1 MSWISSIYQESVALA
16 SKRNKQL
23 QFVGLVFILVSIFF
37 YRWYGFTTPFFSRII
52 PLSVMALGWLL
63 LPQLLYPVLFI
74 WFFIG
79 KFIGEIV
86 SSILLS
92 ILYFLFIWI
101 GKLFVKVD
109 FSPGWKEQS
118 NAKEYEN
125 MG

>member
-1 MSWISSIYQESVALA
+1 MALA

-23 QFVGLVFILVSIFF
+23 QFVGLVFLLVSFF
-37 YRWYGFTTPFFSRII
+37 FFRWYGFTTPFFSRII

-79 KFIGEIV
+79 KLVGEIV

-109 FSPGWKEQS
+109 LSPGWKDKT

>member
-1 MSWISSIYQESVALA
+1 VALA

-23 QFVGLVFILVSIFF
+23 QFVALVFVLVTIFF
-37 YRWYGFTTPFFSRII
+37 YRWYGFSPSFFSRII
-52 PLSVMALGWLL
+52 ALSVMALGLVL
-63 LPQLLYPVLFI
+63 LPQLLYPVLFV

-79 KFIGEIV
+79 KLIGEIV

-109 FSPGWKEQS
+109 LSPGWKEKS
-118 NAKEYEN
+118 NAKDYEN

>member
-1 MSWISSIYQESVALA
+1 MALS
-16 SKRNKQL
+16 SKRSKQL
-23 QFVGLVFILVSIFF
+23 QFTALIFVLVGVLF
-37 YRWYGFTTPFFSRII
+37 YRWYGLTMPFYSRMIAF
-52 PLSVMALGWLL
+52 SVMTFGLFL
-63 LPQLLYPVLFI
+63 LPQLLYPVLVI

-79 KFIGEIV
+79 KLVGEFV

-92 ILYFLFIWI
+92 LLYFLFIWI

-109 FSPGWKEQS
+109 LSPGWKEKT

>member
-1 MSWISSIYQESVALA
+1 VSLA
-16 SKRNKQL
+16 SKRRKQL
-23 QFVGLVFILVSIFF
+23 QFVALVFLLVSFFF
-37 YRWYGFTTPFFSRII
+37 YRWYGFTTPFFSRMI

-74 WFFIG
+74 WFFVG
-79 KFIGEIV
+79 KFVGEIV

-109 FSPGWKEQS
+109 FSSGWKEQT

>member
-1 MSWISSIYQESVALA
+1 MCLLDKDFFCS
-16 SKRNKQL
+16 L
-23 QFVGLVFILVSIFF
+23 QFKEWQNKVQAFWIESWSKVKAIGIIQPGILAFDAIVCDF
-37 YRWYGFTTPFFSRII
+37 YKS
-52 PLSVMALGWLL
+52 M
-63 LPQLLYPVLFI
+63 YPVLVI
-74 WFFIG
+74 WFLIG

-92 ILYFLFIWI
+92 LLYFLFIWI

-109 FSPGWKEQS
+109 LSSGWKEKT